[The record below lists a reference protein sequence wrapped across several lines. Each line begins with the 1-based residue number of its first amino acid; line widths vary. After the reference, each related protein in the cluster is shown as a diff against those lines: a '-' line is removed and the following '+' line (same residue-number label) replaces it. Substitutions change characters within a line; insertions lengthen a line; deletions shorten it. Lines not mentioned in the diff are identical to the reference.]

1 MIKKILPFFAVL
13 LLTSSCLQ
21 KTPLKTAQ
29 EPAPFVWGNA
39 NVYFLLTDRFK
50 NGDTTNDIQFDRT
63 KETGVLRGFMGG
75 DFKGIIE
82 KINEGYFT
90 NLGVNA
96 LWFSPIAEQI
106 HGSVDE
112 GTGNTYGYHGYW
124 AKDWTQIDPNWGT
137 EEEFAKLV
145 EAAHSKGIRIVMDVV
160 INHTG
165 PVTEKD
171 PMYGD
176 DWVRTSPTC
185 TYDTYKNTVSCTLV
199 ENLPDV
205 KTESDQEVALPEV
218 LLEKWEQEGRLEQ
231 EMEELNA
238 FFAQTGYPRAPRFYI
253 MKWLTDFVKKY
264 GVDGYRIDTA
274 KHTEESIW
282 SELDVLAKKAFAEW
296 KEAHPDQLMDDNE
309 FYTVGEVY
317 NYGISS
323 GRQFDNGGIMVDY
336 FANGMDAL
344 INFEL
349 KSEADQPYDSIFSK
363 YGDLLAHE
371 LEGKSV
377 LNYMTSHDDSHP
389 YDKDRE
395 KAYRAANVLLLCP
408 GAAQLYYG
416 DETNRDLTIDG
427 TIGDATLRSF
437 MNWDDIE
444 SNTVVNNVA
453 TKDLLI
459 HYQKLGQFRAQNPSV
474 GAGLHTQ
481 LSADPYVFK
490 REFTKE
496 DYINKV
502 VVGLDLNKG
511 AKVIVVGDTFQE
523 GIILTD
529 YYSGNTAKI
538 KDGKVKLNT
547 PYNIVLLAL

>member
-1 MIKKILPFFAVL
+1 MLKKILPFFAVL

-21 KTPLKTAQ
+21 KTALKTDK
-29 EPAPFVWGNA
+29 EPVPFVWSNA
-39 NVYFLLTDRFK
+39 NVYFLLTDRFN
-50 NGDTTNDIQFDRT
+50 NGDTTNDIQFERT
-63 KETGVLRGFMGG
+63 KETGKLRGFMGG

-90 NLGVNA
+90 NLGVNV

-137 EEEFAKLV
+137 EEEFAELV

-171 PMYGD
+171 PVYGD

-199 ENLPDV
+199 ENLPDI
-205 KTESDQEVALPEV
+205 KTESDQEVALPEM
-218 LLEKWEQEGRLEQ
+218 LMEKWEQEGRLEQ

-282 SELDVLAKKAFAEW
+282 SELDALAKKAFAEW
-296 KEAHPDQLMDDNE
+296 KAAHPDQVLDENA

-323 GRQFDNGGIMVDY
+323 GRQFDNGGVRVDY

-363 YGDLLAHE
+363 YSDLLAQE
-371 LEGKSV
+371 LKGKSV

-395 KAYRAANVLLLCP
+395 KAFRAANVLLLCP
-408 GAAQLYYG
+408 GAAQIYYG
-416 DETNRDLTIDG
+416 DETNRNLTIEE

-437 MNWDDIE
+437 MNWNDIE

-453 TKDLLI
+453 ARDLLV

-481 LSADPYVFK
+481 LSSDPYVFK
-490 REFTKE
+490 REFNKG
-496 DYINKV
+496 DYNNKV
-502 VVGLDLNKG
+502 IVALDLNKG
-511 AKVIVVGDTFQE
+511 EKVIAVGDTFQE

-547 PYNIVLLAL
+547 QYNIVLLAL